1 MFGIKGDGD
10 MSYFIKT
17 SDEKVAEELR
27 THGYKEL
34 SKQGKFFVFINDLS
48 KNQNFNKE
56 KVIYTN
62 TLCV

>member
-1 MFGIKGDGD
+1 

-48 KNQNFNKE
+48 KNQNFNKD